1 MYTFVYYVKNFHF
14 VKREWEELKW
24 RVFQSWEREQNE
36 METDNG
42 YEGSEEE
49 EESSQSEDED
59 SPHDDD
65 FASGDD
71 EDDGG

>member
-14 VKREWEELKW
+14 VIREWEELKW
-24 RVFQSWEREQNE
+24 KVLQRWEREQNE

-42 YEGSEEE
+42 HKGSEEE
-49 EESSQSEDED
+49 EESSQLEDED

-71 EDDGG
+71 